1 MSVSMPSPRR
11 SILTRPMTS
20 TSSFSHWMT
29 VRASMAAGS
38 TGTVCAI
45 GSSVR
50 TKPPTWIERWRGRGE
65 GGGGGGGAGR
75 GGRGGGGGGVAGGGG
90 EGGGGR
96 RDGGLGES
104 GGVGRRALLLL
115 EMVAVE
121 RQRIGLF
128 HRKAE
133 HAGGVA
139 DRGFRAIG
147 DLLAHH
153 GGVLAAVALV
163 HVLQHALAVAVGEV
177 DVDVG
182 RAFAVFAQEP
192 LEEQA

>member
-50 TKPPTWIERWRGRGE
+50 TKPPTWIERWRGMRRSPRTMAGRARTRRSATSREAAMVSPEGRGWRV
-65 GGGGGGGAGR
+65 GVRRTAGR
-75 GGRGGGGGGVAGGGG
+75 GIV
-90 EGGGGR
+90 
-96 RDGGLGES
+96 L
-104 GGVGRRALLLL
+104 V

-133 HAGGVA
+133 HARGVA
-139 DRGFRAIG
+139 DRGFGAIG

-153 GGVLAAVALV
+153 GGVHAAVALV

-182 RAFAVFAQEP
+182 RAFAVFAQES